1 MSPVHPAM
9 RQPRTKEQRTLAL
22 YNEPIGLSDVAR
34 LLGVSRLTP
43 LKWRQRELMPEPVEG
58 WRVSGDPVWR
68 KLVALVWALRTGRL
82 TPEQAT
88 DSGLSGL
95 VDVLCEA
102 CTGPATKHRDKC
114 RSEPLVQA
122 VVDVQILRDKERTR
136 IAGDRTL
143 EAIDARARARKK
155 GA

>member
-1 MSPVHPAM
+1 MSPTHPAM
-9 RQPRTKEQRTLAL
+9 REPRTKEQRALAL

-82 TPEQAT
+82 DGRAEQ
-88 DSGLSGL
+88 LSGL
-95 VDVLCEA
+95 IDPLCDA

-122 VVDVQILRDKERTR
+122 VVDVQILRDKERAR
-136 IAGDRTL
+136 IASDRTL
-143 EAIDARARARKK
+143 EAIDARNRARKK